1 MRSLLP
7 LIAIAVLAGCASP
20 GKYGPDSP
28 YYGYPGGGR
37 FILHQPLE
45 IEADAATVRLQ
56 FGKVVA
62 RNAVQEEEPH
72 CIFEI
77 NTVRDQPQ
85 RVAPDSFEIT
95 GVRRSITTFSGMP
108 ALFGPMRVGFDRDG
122 SPSHIYYKTEFMLR
136 SDRQP
141 DVRAMTCQSN
151 QMAPGIAIMRHLT
164 AAEIRQALGQV
175 FSLSLGQ

>member
-1 MRSLLP
+1 MKPIILLLSL
-7 LIAIAVLAGCASP
+7 AVLSGCASP
-20 GKYGPDSP
+20 ARYSADSP
-28 YYGYPGGGR
+28 HYGYPGGGQ
-37 FILHQPLE
+37 FTLHQPLE
-45 IEADAATVRLQ
+45 IEANAATARLQ

-77 NTVRDQPQ
+77 NTVLDRPQ
-85 RVAPDSFEIT
+85 RIEPDTFEIS

-108 ALFGPMRVGFDRDG
+108 PLFGAMRVGFDRDG
-122 SPSHIYYKTEFMLR
+122 GPSHIYYKTEFSLR
-136 SDRQP
+136 SARQP
-141 DVRAMTCQSN
+141 DMRAMTCQSN

-164 AAEIRQALGQV
+164 VAEIRQALGKV